1 MIDKLLLAKLETYCA
16 YTERC
21 QWDVQQKCRKL
32 EIPLPEI
39 QEYMKMLEEGDF
51 LSEQR
56 YAETLVRSK
65 AKRGWGP
72 SKIRNALMQK
82 NVKPIYYKQ
91 LLAGLDQ
98 EEQLIKIKELAEK
111 KREKIKAKDEK
122 DLKQKLIRFLMG
134 KGYSFELIRKVL

>member
-1 MIDKLLLAKLETYCA
+1 MIDKILLAKLETYCA

-21 QWDVQQKCRKL
+21 QWDVQQKGRKL

-72 SKIRNALMQK
+72 AKIRNALMQK